1 MVMPALL
8 ALLICWPIAE
18 VLVAIQVAHAI
29 GVLATIVLV
38 LAGWPL
44 GIWAL
49 RSQGAAAWRRL
60 GEAIAQRRAPAREVA
75 DGALVLIG
83 GILLMIPGFI
93 TDVLALA
100 LLAPPSRALMR
111 PLLGR
116 GLLSRLVLRATRRGR
131 TGSAY
136 DVDSTAVDIKPPQLR
151 P

>member
-1 MVMPALL
+1 MLALL

-18 VLVAIQVAHAI
+18 LLVAIQVAHAI
-29 GVLATIVLV
+29 GVLATIVLL

-44 GIWAL
+44 GMWAL

-60 GEAIAQRRAPAREVA
+60 GEAIAQRRTPAREVA

-93 TDVLALA
+93 TDVLALV

-116 GLLSRLVLRATRRGR
+116 GLLGRLVLRSTRGDRSR
-131 TGSAY
+131 SAY
-136 DVDSTAVDIKPPQLR
+136 DVDSTAVDIKPPRLR

>member
-1 MVMPALL
+1 MPALL

-18 VLVAIQVAHAI
+18 LLVAIQVAHAI
-29 GVLATIVLV
+29 GVLATIVLL

-44 GIWAL
+44 GMWAL

-60 GEAIAQRRAPAREVA
+60 GEAIAQRRTPAREVA
-75 DGALVLIG
+75 DGVLVLIG

-93 TDVLALA
+93 TDVLALV
-100 LLAPPSRALMR
+100 LLAPPSRALIR

-116 GLLSRLVLRATRRGR
+116 GLVSRLVLRSTRRDR
-131 TGSAY
+131 TRSAY
-136 DVDSTAVDIKPPQLR
+136 DVDSTAVEIKPPRLR